1 MPQQAQ
7 TLILIVLMVAAF
19 YFLIMRPQR
28 KRQAAV
34 QQTMRAL
41 GPGSRV
47 LLNSGV
53 FATVVAVGDRQATV
67 EIAPGVEMT
76 ILKQAIARITTEA
89 DEDSDVDLDDEAEEL
104 ENATEPDGLI
114 EAERAHDFAPE
125 PERPASALDLP
136 PAESAP
142 TGSAP
147 IGSTTEADRDP
158 NRPPAN

>member
-7 TLILIVLMVAAF
+7 TLILIVLMVVAF

-28 KRQAAV
+28 KRQQAI
-34 QQTMRAL
+34 QQTMSEL

-53 FATVVAVGDRQATV
+53 FGTVITVGDRQATV

-76 ILKQAIARITTEA
+76 ILKQAIARVATEA
-89 DEDSDVDLDDEAEEL
+89 DEDTDPRRRLDDELEE
-104 ENATEPDGLI
+104 ADEPDGLVD
-114 EAERAHDFAPE
+114 ADRARRVRARVRATGLE
-125 PERPASALDLP
+125 LSICRPAGSTAEPDR
-136 PAESAP
+136 PAE
-142 TGSAP
+142 T
-147 IGSTTEADRDP
+147 DRDQ